1 MKYINNKLL
10 IDKISVDRI
19 IKTFGTPVYCY
30 SYKQIKENILKF
42 QKNFIKTKPLIC
54 FAVKANNNIRILS
67 EIGKLGLGAD
77 VVSKGELLAALKSKI
92 KPKKIVFSGVGKT
105 YDEIM
110 FATKKNILLINAESK
125 SEIDTIVKIAKKTKR
140 VIDIGIRLN
149 PNVDA
154 KTIKEITTGK
164 NINKFGL
171 NEKEVIELVNTYK
184 NSKQINIK
192 CLSVHIGSQ
201 ITSHVP
207 YIRMLKSVQK
217 IIDKSNFAFEYID
230 LGGGMGINYELNAKT
245 LNYSRYAKQ
254 VVKFIKKNNVKIILE
269 PGRSII
275 GNTGYLLAK
284 IIYIKKTRKINFIII
299 NTGMNDLMR
308 PALYKA
314 YHRIIP
320 TKKIQNKIFK
330 RHDFVGPIC
339 ETTDKFLST
348 KSYQKINEGDNIVI
362 CDVGAYGKVLSSN
375 YNLRT
380 NAYEILIKNSK
391 VFKISK
397 KISLEN
403 II

>member
-1 MKYINNKLL
+1 MKYNNNKLL

-19 IKTFGTPVYCY
+19 IKKFGTPVYCY
-30 SYKQIKENILKF
+30 SYNQIKENISKF

-54 FAVKANNNIRILS
+54 FAVKANNNIRILK

-110 FATKKNILLINAESK
+110 FATKKNILLINAESQ

-171 NEKEVIELVNTYK
+171 NEKEVIELINIYK

-201 ITSHVP
+201 ITSHLP

-217 IIDKSNFAFEYID
+217 IIDKSNFVFEYVD
-230 LGGGMGINYELNAKT
+230 LGGGMGINYKINTQT

-254 VVKFIKKNNVKIILE
+254 IVKFIKKNNVKIILE

-275 GNTGYLLAK
+275 GNTGYLLSK

-320 TKKIQNKIFK
+320 TKKIRNKIFK

-348 KSYQKINEGDNIVI
+348 KSYQKLNEDDNIVI

-403 II
+403 IT